1 LLGTDVQIIFEANL
15 MEYFDCVKA
24 SIHIT
29 LYIRYQKTVY
39 ITVNESSLIGFLRGT
54 RPTENAYKSALYL
67 AASIV
72 EAAFELEWLYQT
84 YIRNTDRKPVISDF
98 RAVDKNIY
106 VGLVP
111 LRKPI
116 RLDSFTVIYTVF

>member
-39 ITVNESSLIGFLRGT
+39 IT
-54 RPTENAYKSALYL
+54 
-67 AASIV
+67 
-72 EAAFELEWLYQT
+72 ELEWLYQT

-116 RLDSFTVIYTVF
+116 RLDSYACR